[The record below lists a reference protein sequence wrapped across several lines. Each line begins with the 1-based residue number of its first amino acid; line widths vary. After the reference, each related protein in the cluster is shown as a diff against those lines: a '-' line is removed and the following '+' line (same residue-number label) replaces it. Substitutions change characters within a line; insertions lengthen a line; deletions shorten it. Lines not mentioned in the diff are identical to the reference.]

1 MGKIFTCFQS
11 KMVQNQYP
19 LGWHIPRYGLYKR
32 RLSWLT
38 CFKIRGSREIIV
50 CSGLAWWVNTCTSEL
65 KQFAKKVVSDIRGL
79 VGFANGQ
86 VNSRFASEVFLGEI
100 QITEEL

>member
-1 MGKIFTCFQS
+1 MFR
-11 KMVQNQYP
+11 P
-19 LGWHIPRYGLYKR
+19 
-32 RLSWLT
+32 
-38 CFKIRGSREIIV
+38 
-50 CSGLAWWVNTCTSEL
+50 AWWINTCTSEL

-86 VNSRFASEVFLGEI
+86 VNSQFASEVFLGEI